1 MLKLRVAKGVL
12 QIKAPP
18 VSLPP
23 DCRNRPELIIFPKFL
38 LYEDDEE
45 TRRRAEEGACLISEK
60 QERIKWK

>member
-23 DCRNRPELIIFPKFL
+23 DYRNRPELIIFPKFL
-38 LYEDDEE
+38 LYDDDEE
-45 TRRRAEEGACLISEK
+45 TKERRGGGLLD
-60 QERIKWK
+60 